1 MNRKDDLAK
10 VGEVGVWG
18 NALEKEPLYWVYADD
33 TSQERVDGTVK
44 QEHEP
49 VVNIVTGLRL
59 KETS

>member
-1 MNRKDDLAK
+1 MNRKYDLAK

-18 NALEKEPLYWVYADD
+18 KELEKEPLYWVYADD
-33 TSQERVDGTVK
+33 ISQELVDETAK